1 MTCMHPSATG
11 TADPD
16 VWECAVCGALYRD
29 EPIGPDTIICRVVI
43 VKPGRDVDGEE
54 REP

>member
-11 TADPD
+11 TANQD
-16 VWECAVCGALYRD
+16 VWECAVCGALYRH

-43 VKPGRDVDGEE
+43 VTPGRDVDCEDI
-54 REP
+54 EP